1 MSRRYDMLVIDLD
14 GTLLDRRGR
23 VSPENRK
30 AVSRARQEG
39 LELIIA
45 TGRALVESAEPLKQI
60 KHDHLVVAAGGSLL
74 CNAADG
80 RTLERRIMPLDL
92 VEDIT
97 RCLLGHGHK
106 VLVLKDADATGYDYL
121 AVGPDELDPA
131 SQWWFEVM
139 ASTVRFVPS
148 LEDDPHPTD
157 TVRVGVVATG
167 SELAP
172 IAHQL
177 ESELG
182 NRAFLQHW
190 PAVTS
195 SRAIRSST
203 HLLEVFN
210 PEVNKWTMVEPY
222 SSSRGIDPQRIAAI
236 GDGLNDVEILRE
248 CGLGIAMANACKP
261 VLKVADQVTGGNN
274 DHGVASAIEHILDGT
289 W

>member
-23 VSPENRK
+23 VSAENRK

-74 CNAADG
+74 CDAADG
-80 RTLERRIMPLDL
+80 RTLERRIMPQDL

-97 RCLLGHGHK
+97 LCLLGHGHK

-121 AVGPDELDPA
+121 AVGQDELDPA

-139 ASTVRFVPS
+139 ASTVRFVPR
-148 LEDDPHPTD
+148 LEDDPHPAD

-172 IAHQL
+172 IARQL

-182 NRAFLQHW
+182 DRAFLQHW

-195 SRAIRSST
+195 SHAIRSST

-248 CGLGIAMANACKP
+248 CGLGIAMANSCEP
-261 VLKVADQVTGGNN
+261 VLKVADQVTDSHN
-274 DHGVASAIEHILDGT
+274 DHGVASAIEHILEGT